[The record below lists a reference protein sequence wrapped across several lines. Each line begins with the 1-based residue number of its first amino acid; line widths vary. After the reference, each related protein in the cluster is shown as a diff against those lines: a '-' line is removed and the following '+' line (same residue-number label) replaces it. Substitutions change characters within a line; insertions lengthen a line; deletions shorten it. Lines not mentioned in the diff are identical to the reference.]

1 MAWYEIS
8 AKADDP
14 RRAEVRLYEE
24 IDHAG
29 WWGVSAAQFAS
40 EIAALDVDVI
50 DLRINSAGGSAWDGV
65 AIMNALRRHP
75 ARVEVTVD
83 GIAAS
88 AASLVCMAGDS
99 VVMARSAQMM
109 VHDAIG
115 GAYGNA
121 QTMRDTADVLDK
133 LCDSY
138 ADSYAARA
146 GGDRAAWRE
155 VMRAETWYTAEEA
168 VLAGLADAWDG
179 SDTAEAA
186 ARPVDVSRFRYPGRA
201 AAPAPAATMAAHVSP
216 ASPEPGS
223 TQKKE
228 EDTMSYESLT
238 AGLRE
243 RLGITE
249 ADTPEDGILAALD
262 EALSEQA
269 AFAHPTAEVVLGLPD
284 GVVAVEAA
292 VLEELRANVAELQ
305 GVRDAQAVERRA
317 RLVGAAVADGRI
329 PPARREHWLTALA
342 ADEEGMAP
350 VLASLAPNT
359 VPLVEIGHAADSDD
373 ADATAYPAHWKR

>member
-40 EIAALDVDVI
+40 EIAALEVDVI

-201 AAPAPAATMAAHVSP
+201 AAPAPAAIMAAHVSP

-228 EDTMSYESLT
+228 EDAMSYESLT

-243 RLGITE
+243 RLGITD
-249 ADTPEDGILAALD
+249 ATIDEDGLLAALD
-262 EALSEQA
+262 ESLTEHAET
-269 AFAHPTAEVVLGLPD
+269 PTLPE
-284 GVVAVEAA
+284 GVVAIEQSVLDVLRSDASAGRAARDEQDDQRRARTVEAA
-292 VLEELRANVAELQ
+292 IQ
-305 GVRDAQAVERRA
+305 
-317 RLVGAAVADGRI
+317 DGRV
-329 PPARREHWLTALA
+329 PSSRRQHWIDALK
-342 ADEEGMAP
+342 ADEEGASAT
-350 VLASLAPNT
+350 LASLAKGLIPVAEMGNAT
-359 VPLVEIGHAADSDD
+359 EPDD
-373 ADATAYPAHWKR
+373 DAYPAHWKR

>member
-1 MAWYEIS
+1 
-8 AKADDP
+8 
-14 RRAEVRLYEE
+14 
-24 IDHAG
+24 
-29 WWGVSAAQFAS
+29 
-40 EIAALDVDVI
+40 
-50 DLRINSAGGSAWDGV
+50 
-65 AIMNALRRHP
+65 
-75 ARVEVTVD
+75 
-83 GIAAS
+83 
-88 AASLVCMAGDS
+88 
-99 VVMARSAQMM
+99 
-109 VHDAIG
+109 
-115 GAYGNA
+115 
-121 QTMRDTADVLDK
+121 
-133 LCDSY
+133 
-138 ADSYAARA
+138 
-146 GGDRAAWRE
+146 
-155 VMRAETWYTAEEA
+155 
-168 VLAGLADAWDG
+168 
-179 SDTAEAA
+179 
-186 ARPVDVSRFRYPGRA
+186 
-201 AAPAPAATMAAHVSP
+201 
-216 ASPEPGS
+216 
-223 TQKKE
+223 
-228 EDTMSYESLT
+228 MSYESLT

-269 AFAHPTAEVVLGLPD
+269 AVAHPTAEVVLGLPD

-317 RLVGAAVADGRI
+317 RLVDAAVADGRI

>member
-8 AKADDP
+8 AKADA

-186 ARPVDVSRFRYPGRA
+186 ARPVDVSRFRYPGRG
-201 AAPAPAATMAAHVSP
+201 AAPAPAAIMAAHVSP

-228 EDTMSYESLT
+228 EDAMSYESLT

-269 AFAHPTAEVVLGLPD
+269 AVAYPTAEVVLGLPD

-317 RLVGAAVADGRI
+317 RLVDAAVADGRI